1 MAIFCYHYRNNHV
14 QIYTNS
20 LFLPTAN
27 MPPFPSAHG
36 QTQALWERE
45 AARPIP
51 PISQKVTRFSG
62 PEAARNETVTGLV
75 SKIFNESFGYRP
87 DGKPYRLGPKSTA
100 ERLAS
105 TDFLL
110 IAGDEQ
116 SGIGY
121 LFGKEIPSRNGR
133 IAWIESMAVLP
144 LYRKQG
150 VATALIQT
158 FRRATKGSSKIGCAT
173 PNPIAALVVTRAVPG
188 TLFIGNCKPP
198 AAMLSML
205 REIRQYCFDLRGC
218 AIQGK
223 TLRIRTG
230 FSPLS
235 RSDEREW
242 KPRTPSSPPYWWN
255 ELEHLPNDH
264 EALLVIERT
273 DHPASSYNNV
283 EYSNDATQTKA

>member
-1 MAIFCYHYRNNHV
+1 
-14 QIYTNS
+14 
-20 LFLPTAN
+20 
-27 MPPFPSAHG
+27 MPPLPSVHG

-45 AARPIP
+45 SDSPTL
-51 PISQKVTRFSG
+51 PISQKVTSFSG
-62 PEAARNETVTGLV
+62 PEAARNETVTALV

-87 DGKPYRLGPKSTA
+87 DGKPYRLGPKSTT

-105 TDFLL
+105 TDFLF

-121 LFGKEIPSRNGR
+121 LFGKEIPAMGGR

-150 VATALIQT
+150 IATALLHK
-158 FRRATKGSSKIGCAT
+158 FCLATKGSSKVGCAT

-188 TLFIGNCKPP
+188 TLYIGNCKPP
-198 AAMLSML
+198 AAMLHML
-205 REIRQYCFDLRGC
+205 REIRQHCFDLRGC
-218 AIQGK
+218 AIQTK
-223 TLRIRTG
+223 TLRIKTG

-242 KPRTPSSPPYWWN
+242 NPRKPSSPPYWWN
-255 ELEHLPNDH
+255 ELEHLPNAY

-273 DHPASSYNNV
+273 DSPSTSCNAV
-283 EYSNDATQTKA
+283 EYANEAPQTKA

>member
-1 MAIFCYHYRNNHV
+1 
-14 QIYTNS
+14 
-20 LFLPTAN
+20 
-27 MPPFPSAHG
+27 MPPFTSVSG
-36 QTQALWERE
+36 QTQSLWEKESDRS
-45 AARPIP
+45 IL
-51 PISQKVTRFSG
+51 PISQKVTSFSG
-62 PEAARNETVTGLV
+62 PEAARNETITGLV

-121 LFGKEIPSRNGR
+121 LFGKEIPAMGGR

-150 VATALIQT
+150 IATALLHKFCLT
-158 FRRATKGSSKIGCAT
+158 TKGSSKIGCAT

-188 TLFIGNCKPP
+188 TLYVGNCNPP
-198 AAMLSML
+198 AAMLHML
-205 REIRQYCFDLRGC
+205 REIRQHCFDLRGC
-218 AIQGK
+218 AIQK
-223 TLRIRTG
+223 KPLRIKTG

-242 KPRTPSSPPYWWN
+242 NPRKPSSPPYWWS
-255 ELEHLPNDH
+255 ELERLPNAY

-273 DHPASSYNNV
+273 DGPSTSCDAV
-283 EYSNDATQTKA
+283 EYANEAPQTKA

>member
-1 MAIFCYHYRNNHV
+1 
-14 QIYTNS
+14 
-20 LFLPTAN
+20 
-27 MPPFPSAHG
+27 MPPFPSVSG
-36 QTQALWERE
+36 QIQALGESE
-45 AARPIP
+45 SDRPTLSIP
-51 PISQKVTRFSG
+51 QKVTRFAG

-105 TDFLL
+105 TDFLF

-121 LFGKEIPSRNGR
+121 LFGKEIPFRGRR

-150 VATALIQT
+150 IATALIQQ
-158 FRRATKGSSKIGCAT
+158 FRLATKGSFKMGCAT
-173 PNPIAALVVTRAVPG
+173 PNPIAALVVTRAIPG
-188 TLFIGNCKPP
+188 TLYIGNCNPP
-198 AAMLSML
+198 AAVLHML
-205 REIRQYCFDLRGC
+205 REIRQHCFDLRGC
-218 AIQGK
+218 AIQKKPLGIK
-223 TLRIRTG
+223 TG

-242 KPRTPSSPPYWWN
+242 NPRTPSSPPYWWH
-255 ELEHLPNDH
+255 ELEHLPNAY

-273 DHPASSYNNV
+273 DSSSTSCNAV
-283 EYSNDATQTKA
+283 EYAHEAPQTKA

>member
-1 MAIFCYHYRNNHV
+1 MP
-14 QIYTNS
+14 
-20 LFLPTAN
+20 LLP
-27 MPPFPSAHG
+27 SISG
-36 QTQALWERE
+36 QTQAFEERE
-45 AARPIP
+45 SDCPTLPIP
-51 PISQKVTRFSG
+51 QKVTRFSG

-87 DGKPYRLGPKSTA
+87 DGKPYRLGPKSTS

-121 LFGKEIPSRNGR
+121 LFGKEIPSRRGR

-150 VATALIQT
+150 VATALIET
-158 FRRATKGSSKIGCAT
+158 FRLATKGSSQIGCAT

-188 TLFIGNCKPP
+188 TLYIGNCAPP
-198 AAMLSML
+198 TAVLHML
-205 REIRQYCFDLRGC
+205 REIRQDCFDLRGC
-218 AIQGK
+218 AIQEK
-223 TLRIRTG
+223 TLQIKTG

-242 KPRTPSSPPYWWN
+242 NPRKPSSPPYWWN
-255 ELEHLPNDH
+255 ELEHLPNAY

-273 DHPASSYNNV
+273 DSPSTSFNAV
-283 EYSNDATQTKA
+283 EYSNAALHSKA

>member
-1 MAIFCYHYRNNHV
+1 
-14 QIYTNS
+14 
-20 LFLPTAN
+20 
-27 MPPFPSAHG
+27 MPPLPSVPG

-45 AARPIP
+45 SDSPTL
-51 PISQKVTRFSG
+51 PISQKVTRLLG
-62 PEAARNETVTGLV
+62 PEAARNEPVTGLV

-121 LFGKEIPSRNGR
+121 LFGKEIPAMGGR

-150 VATALIQT
+150 IATALLHKFCLT
-158 FRRATKGSSKIGCAT
+158 TKGSSKVGCAT

-188 TLFIGNCKPP
+188 TLYIGNCNPP
-198 AAMLSML
+198 AAMLHML
-205 REIRQYCFDLRGC
+205 REIRQHCFDLRGC
-218 AIQGK
+218 AIQTK
-223 TLRIRTG
+223 TVTNKNRIQPAFPLR
-230 FSPLS
+230 
-235 RSDEREW
+235 
-242 KPRTPSSPPYWWN
+242 
-255 ELEHLPNDH
+255 
-264 EALLVIERT
+264 
-273 DHPASSYNNV
+273 
-283 EYSNDATQTKA
+283 

>member
-1 MAIFCYHYRNNHV
+1 
-14 QIYTNS
+14 
-20 LFLPTAN
+20 
-27 MPPFPSAHG
+27 MPPLPSVHG

-45 AARPIP
+45 SDCPTL
-51 PISQKVTRFSG
+51 PISQKVTRLLG

-87 DGKPYRLGPKSTA
+87 GGKPYRLGPKSTA

-121 LFGKEIPSRNGR
+121 LFGKEIPAMGGR

-150 VATALIQT
+150 IATALLHKFCLT
-158 FRRATKGSSKIGCAT
+158 TKGSSKVGCAT

-188 TLFIGNCKPP
+188 TLYVGNCNPP
-198 AAMLSML
+198 AAMLHML
-205 REIRQYCFDLRGC
+205 REIRQHCFDLRGC
-218 AIQGK
+218 AIQTK
-223 TLRIRTG
+223 TLRIKTG

-242 KPRTPSSPPYWWN
+242 NPRKPSSPPSWWS
-255 ELEHLPNDH
+255 ELEHLPNAY

-273 DHPASSYNNV
+273 DIPSTSLHSV
-283 EYSNDATQTKA
+283 EHANEAPQTKA

>member
-1 MAIFCYHYRNNHV
+1 
-14 QIYTNS
+14 
-20 LFLPTAN
+20 
-27 MPPFPSAHG
+27 MPPFPSVHG
-36 QTQALWERE
+36 QTQAPWEKE
-45 AARPIP
+45 SDRPNL
-51 PISQKVTRFSG
+51 PISQKVTRLSG
-62 PEAARNETVTGLV
+62 PEAARNQTVTGLV

-158 FRRATKGSSKIGCAT
+158 FRLATKGSSQIGCAT

-188 TLFIGNCKPP
+188 TVYIGNCNTP
-198 AAMLSML
+198 AAVLHML
-205 REIRQYCFDLRGC
+205 REIRQHCFDLRGC
-218 AIQGK
+218 SIRK
-223 TLRIRTG
+223 KPLRIKTG

-242 KPRTPSSPPYWWN
+242 SPRTPTSPPYWWS
-255 ELEHLPNDH
+255 ELEHLPNAY
-264 EALLVIERT
+264 EALLVIERE
-273 DHPASSYNNV
+273 DNPSRSCNAV
-283 EYSNDATQTKA
+283 ESAHEAPQTEA

>member
-1 MAIFCYHYRNNHV
+1 
-14 QIYTNS
+14 
-20 LFLPTAN
+20 
-27 MPPFPSAHG
+27 MPPLPSVPG
-36 QTQALWERE
+36 QTQALRE
-45 AARPIP
+45 KESDRSTL
-51 PISQKVTRFSG
+51 PISQKVTSISG
-62 PEAARNETVTGLV
+62 PEAARNETITGLV

-121 LFGKEIPSRNGR
+121 LFGKEIPAMGGR

-144 LYRKQG
+144 LYRRQG
-150 VATALIQT
+150 IATALIQE
-158 FRRATKGSSKIGCAT
+158 FRLATKGSSKIGCAT
-173 PNPIAALVVTRAVPG
+173 PNPIAALVVTRTVPG
-188 TLFIGNCKPP
+188 TLYIGNCYPP
-198 AAMLSML
+198 AAMLHML
-205 REIRQYCFDLRGC
+205 REIRQHCFDLRGC
-218 AIQGK
+218 AIQK
-223 TLRIRTG
+223 KPLRIKTG

-242 KPRTPSSPPYWWN
+242 NPRKPSSPPSWWN
-255 ELEHLPNDH
+255 ELEHLPNAY

-273 DHPASSYNNV
+273 DSPSRSFQPTVY
-283 EYSNDATQTKA
+283 YD

>member
-1 MAIFCYHYRNNHV
+1 MP
-14 QIYTNS
+14 
-20 LFLPTAN
+20 LLP
-27 MPPFPSAHG
+27 SVSG
-36 QTQALWERE
+36 QTQAFEERDSDC
-45 AARPIP
+45 PTL

-87 DGKPYRLGPKSTA
+87 DGRPYRLGPKSTA
-100 ERLAS
+100 ARLAS
-105 TDFLL
+105 TDFLF

-121 LFGKEIPSRNGR
+121 LFGKEIPFRNGR

-158 FRRATKGSSKIGCAT
+158 FRLATKGALKIGCAT
-173 PNPIAALVVTRAVPG
+173 PNPIAALVVTRTVPG
-188 TLFIGNCKPP
+188 KLYIGNCSPP
-198 AAMLSML
+198 TAVLHML
-205 REIRQYCFDLRGC
+205 REIREYCFDLRGC
-218 AIQGK
+218 AIQGN
-223 TLRIRTG
+223 TLRIKTG

-242 KPRTPSSPPYWWN
+242 NPRTPSSPPHWWS
-255 ELEHLPNDH
+255 ELEHLKNDY

-273 DHPASSYNNV
+273 DIPSTSLHSA
-283 EYSNDATQTKA
+283 EYANEAPQTQA